1 MTDVLAFLAATG
13 VVPVVVIDDPSKS
26 EALAQALIEGG
37 LPTAE
42 ITLRT
47 PEALDAI
54 KALAA
59 VPGFAVGAGT
69 IVEPSQVTKALQAGA
84 TYLVS
89 PGFSVEVSREC
100 SMLGAPLVPGVATP
114 TELMSALDAGHELV
128 KFFPAGA
135 AGGVTMLKALAAPFP
150 SVRFM
155 PTGGITLAL
164 LAAYLALPAVA
175 AVGGTWIASREAI
188 AAGDFATVKANASAA
203 RTVVEEKR

>member
-47 PEALDAI
+47 PAALEAI
-54 KALAA
+54 RALAD

-69 IVEPSQVTKALQAGA
+69 IVDPSQVTKALEAGA

-89 PGFSVEVSREC
+89 PGFSPAVSREC
-100 SMLGAPLVPGVATP
+100 ATLGVPLVPGVATP
-114 TELMSALDAGHELV
+114 TELMAALDAGHQMV

-135 AGGVTMLKALAAPFP
+135 AGGVAMLKAIAAPFP
-150 SVRFM
+150 SARFM
-155 PTGGITLAL
+155 PTGGISLAS
-164 LAAYLALPAVA
+164 LADYLVVPVVA

-188 AAGDFATVKANASAA
+188 ATADFATVKSNATAA
-203 RTVVEEKR
+203 RAVVEEQR

>member
-1 MTDVLAFLAATG
+1 MMDVLTFLASAG
-13 VVPVVVIDDPSKS
+13 VVPVVVIDDPAQSA
-26 EALAQALIEGG
+26 ALAQALIEGG

-47 PEALDAI
+47 PAALEAI
-54 KALAA
+54 TALAA
-59 VPGFAVGAGT
+59 IPGFAVGAGT
-69 IVEPSQVTKALQAGA
+69 IVEPSQVTKALEAGA

-89 PGFSVEVSREC
+89 PGFSADVSREC
-100 SMLGAPLVPGVATP
+100 SMLLVPLVPGVATP

-164 LAAYLALPAVA
+164 LADYLALPAVA

>member
-13 VVPVVVIDDPSKS
+13 VVPVVVIDDPARS
-26 EALAQALIEGG
+26 EALAQALIAGG

-47 PEALDAI
+47 PAALEAI
-54 KALAA
+54 RALAD

-69 IVEPSQVTKALQAGA
+69 IVDPSQVTKALEAGA

-89 PGFSVEVSREC
+89 PGFSLAVSREC
-100 SMLGAPLVPGVATP
+100 ATLGVPLIPGVATP
-114 TELMSALDAGHELV
+114 TELMAALDAGHQMV

-135 AGGVTMLKALAAPFP
+135 AGGVAMLKALAAPFP
-150 SVRFM
+150 SARFM
-155 PTGGITLAL
+155 PTGGISLAS
-164 LAAYLALPAVA
+164 LADYLVVPAVA

-188 AAGDFATVKANASAA
+188 ATADFATVKSNATAA
-203 RTVVEEKR
+203 RAVVEGQR

>member
-47 PEALDAI
+47 PAALEAI
-54 KALAA
+54 RALAD

-69 IVEPSQVTKALQAGA
+69 IVDLSQVTKALEAGA

-89 PGFSVEVSREC
+89 PGFSQAVSREC
-100 SMLGAPLVPGVATP
+100 ATLGVPLVPGVATP
-114 TELMSALDAGHELV
+114 TELMAALDAGHQMV

-135 AGGVTMLKALAAPFP
+135 AGGVAMLKALAAPFP
-150 SVRFM
+150 SARFM
-155 PTGGITLAL
+155 PTGGISLAS
-164 LAAYLALPAVA
+164 LADYLVVPAVA

-188 AAGDFATVKANASAA
+188 ATADFATVKSNATAA
-203 RTVVEEKR
+203 RAVVEEQR

>member
-26 EALAQALIEGG
+26 EALAQALIEGR

-47 PEALDAI
+47 PAALETI
-54 KALAA
+54 RALAA

-69 IVEPSQVTKALQAGA
+69 VVDPSQVTKALEAGA

-89 PGFSVEVSREC
+89 PGFSPAVSREC
-100 SMLGAPLVPGVATP
+100 ATLGVPLIPGVATA
-114 TELMSALDAGHELV
+114 TEFMAALDAGHQMV

-135 AGGVTMLKALAAPFP
+135 AGGVPMLKALAAPFP
-150 SVRFM
+150 SARFM
-155 PTGGITLAL
+155 PTGGISLATLAD
-164 LAAYLALPAVA
+164 YLAVPAVA
-175 AVGGTWIASREAI
+175 AVGGTWIASRNAI
-188 AAGDFATVKANASAA
+188 AASDFATVKANAMAA
-203 RTVVEEKR
+203 RAVVEEQR

>member
-26 EALAQALIEGG
+26 EALAQALTEGG

-47 PEALDAI
+47 PAALEAI
-54 KALAA
+54 RALAD

-69 IVEPSQVTKALQAGA
+69 VVDPSQVAKALEAGA

-89 PGFSVEVSREC
+89 PGFSLAVSREC
-100 SMLGAPLVPGVATP
+100 ATLGAPLIPGVATP
-114 TELMSALDAGHELV
+114 TELMAALDAGHQMV

-135 AGGVTMLKALAAPFP
+135 AGGVAMLKALAAPFP
-150 SVRFM
+150 SARFM
-155 PTGGITLAL
+155 PTGGISLAS
-164 LAAYLALPAVA
+164 LADYLVVPAVA
-175 AVGGTWIASREAI
+175 AVGGTWIASRDAI
-188 AAGDFATVKANASAA
+188 ATADFAAVKSNATAA
-203 RTVVEEKR
+203 RAVVDEQR

>member
-13 VVPVVVIDDPSKS
+13 VVPVVVIDDPSTS

-47 PEALDAI
+47 PAALEAI
-54 KALAA
+54 SALAD

-69 IVEPSQVTKALQAGA
+69 ILDPSQVTKALEAGA

-89 PGFSVEVSREC
+89 PGFSPAVSREC
-100 SMLGAPLVPGVATP
+100 ATLGVPLVPGVATP
-114 TELMSALDAGHELV
+114 TELMAALDAGHQMV

-135 AGGVTMLKALAAPFP
+135 LGGVAMLKALAAPFP
-150 SVRFM
+150 SARFM
-155 PTGGITLAL
+155 PTGGISLAS
-164 LAAYLALPAVA
+164 LADYLVVPAVA

-188 AAGDFATVKANASAA
+188 ATADFATVKSNATAA
-203 RTVVEEKR
+203 RAVVEEQR